1 MQEQQ
6 SMIRRVRELCHAD
19 ERLAAAMMYGSFARE
34 EGDAYSDIE
43 FVFFFRDELLNEVD
57 QQEWVTQIASVELYF
72 TNEFGNGTAIFE
84 NLIRG
89 EFHFDRESD
98 IPKVET
104 WGETDK
110 FPSLEST
117 LILDRTGE
125 LTRSLL
131 TLVGPEP
138 VRDSPERV
146 RFLCY
151 SFINWTLFGSTVLDR
166 GELARALALLG
177 HVQLYLLWLVRLSEG
192 STQHWPTPSRLLE
205 EDVSRAAYSRYI
217 ACTAGLERGAL
228 TAAYALAWS
237 WGNELMCE
245 LAARHAIEL
254 SPTLLQKLDARFGV
268 AGDSSAHL
276 E

>member
-1 MQEQQ
+1 MLQQQ
-6 SMIRRVRELCHAD
+6 SMIRRVRELCHAE

-43 FVFFFRDELLNEVD
+43 FVLFFQDEALDEVN
-57 QQEWVTQIASVELYF
+57 QQEWVTQIAPVALYF

-84 NLIRG
+84 TLIRG
-89 EFHFDRESD
+89 EFHFDKESD

-104 WGETDK
+104 WGKTDT

-125 LTRSLL
+125 LTRRLL
-131 TLVGPEP
+131 KLVGPEP

-151 SFINWTLFGSTVLDR
+151 SFIKWTLFGSTVLDR

-205 EDVSRAAYSRYI
+205 EDVSRAAYSRYLT
-217 ACTAGLERGAL
+217 CTAGLERGDLA
-228 TAAYALAWS
+228 AAYVSAWS

-245 LAARHAIEL
+245 LAARHGIEL

-268 AGDSSAHL
+268 HGDSSL
-276 E
+276 RSE